1 MIVSHQSHTI
11 LTCRGRQ
18 RLHRRGVWDA
28 PQGHSACWVSLDQQ
42 LMEGLPSA
50 EEEPSHRRTDQELV
64 DGGGEKKHVNIWKHE
79 FEPNIHQTTHILLN
93 NKLVFFFCP
102 KAVWAEMFGFVLRLL
117 SFKQQQHTANY
128 MKTEPHIS
136 NSLGHL
142 TCGHV
147 KKSLDSKYWM
157 TLTCCLGFT
166 GAFIR
171 VKGLIET
178 YEVQQQNKKQM

>member
-1 MIVSHQSHTI
+1 MIVSHPSHTI

-64 DGGGEKKHVNIWKHE
+64 DGGGGKKTCQHLKTWIWAQYSSDHSHPSE
-79 FEPNIHQTTHILLN
+79 QQ
-93 NKLVFFFCP
+93 VVVFFCP

-147 KKSLDSKYWM
+147 KKI
-157 TLTCCLGFT
+157 T
-166 GAFIR
+166 G
-171 VKGLIET
+171 
-178 YEVQQQNKKQM
+178 Q